1 MRALIRN
8 RSDSSVLDFSFNF
21 KRENEAGDI
30 VQPSN
35 GDGTSTESLPLR
47 ITRAK
52 LVDCIDCLCNPVP
65 GPPTPPHGPVWAWFL
80 NTSQLC
86 VLSSKSVAPE
96 VAVCSTAALLTVD
109 YNRALSIAFAYN
121 DSIYFSVASASI
133 AHCSMIS
140 TVPCGATIPLCL
152 SIFLWCSPIRLRLF
166 LCFLPE
172 ECSRY

>member
-1 MRALIRN
+1 MLASDCKHSTRGPRPALERKAHQ
-8 RSDSSVLDFSFNF
+8 SS
-21 KRENEAGDI
+21 AGP
-30 VQPSN
+30 QHLGS
-35 GDGTSTESLPLR
+35 E
-47 ITRAK
+47 
-52 LVDCIDCLCNPVP
+52 
-65 GPPTPPHGPVWAWFL
+65 PPHSEGNLTL

-96 VAVCSTAALLTVD
+96 AAVCSTAALLTVD